1 MTCGPAETW
10 PKWGYRARLP
20 IGQSDGM
27 PMPDT
32 VRRMQLRYAGT
43 CGSCAT
49 SIPAGSGAFYDSAS
63 KFVYCLSCDTTD
75 FTPGVAG
82 ASARRENERR
92 RDARETRIRTDH
104 PKLGGLI
111 LAVTKEPHSTSAW
124 EIGAIGEE
132 VLGERLNALVSSS
145 VRVLHDRRMPR
156 SRANVDHLVVCPSG
170 VFVIDAKR
178 YKDAR
183 PSLRVEGGFFRP
195 RTETLTVG
203 GRDKTALADGV
214 QKQIDAVV
222 DVLDVPG
229 LDRIPV
235 TGMLCFVDADWP
247 LFGGSF
253 MVDGLHV
260 LWPAKAADLIRK
272 PGELDDATIERAYL
286 ALARALPPA

>member
-1 MTCGPAETW
+1 M
-10 PKWGYRARLP
+10 PK
-20 IGQSDGM
+20 
-27 PMPDT
+27 PDT
-32 VRRMQLRYAGT
+32 ARRLQLRYAGR
-43 CGSCAT
+43 CGSCSA
-49 SIPAGSGAFYDSAS
+49 SLPVGANAFYDPAS
-63 KFVYCLSCDTTD
+63 KMVYCLNCDVTEVES
-75 FTPGVAG
+75 GVAG

-92 RDARETRIRTDH
+92 TSARESRIRSAH

-111 LAVTKEPHSTSAW
+111 LALSDDPQSTKSWAA
-124 EIGAIGEE
+124 GAVGEE
-132 VLGERLNALVSSS
+132 VLGIRLDGLVSSS

-156 SRANVDHLVVCPSG
+156 SRANIDHVVICPSG

-183 PSLRVEGGFFRP
+183 PSLRVEGGLFRA

-214 QKQIDAVV
+214 HKQIDAVV
-222 DVLDVPG
+222 DVLDLPG

-235 TGMLCFVDADWP
+235 TGVLCFVDADWP

-272 PGELDDATIERAYL
+272 PGELDDATIERVYL

>member
-1 MTCGPAETW
+1 
-10 PKWGYRARLP
+10 
-20 IGQSDGM
+20 
-27 PMPDT
+27 MPDT
-32 VRRMQLRYAGT
+32 ARKMQLRYAGT

-49 SIPAGSGAFYDSAS
+49 SIPAGSRAFYDSAS
-63 KFVYCLSCDTTD
+63 KSVYCLNCDTTGVI
-75 FTPGVAG
+75 PGVAG

-111 LAVTKEPHSTSAW
+111 LAVIKETHSTSAW

-132 VLGERLNALVSSS
+132 VLGQRLNALVSSS

-170 VFVIDAKR
+170 IFIIDAKR
-178 YKDAR
+178 YKNAR
-183 PSLRVEGGFFRP
+183 PSLRVEGGLFGP
-195 RTETLTVG
+195 RTEKLLVG

-229 LDRIPV
+229 LDRIPI
-235 TGMLCFVDADWP
+235 TGVLCFVEADWP

-253 MVDGLHV
+253 TVDGLHV
-260 LWPAKAADLIRK
+260 LWPAKAAELIRK
-272 PGELDDATIERAYL
+272 PGALDDATIERVYQS
-286 ALARALPPA
+286 LARALPTA